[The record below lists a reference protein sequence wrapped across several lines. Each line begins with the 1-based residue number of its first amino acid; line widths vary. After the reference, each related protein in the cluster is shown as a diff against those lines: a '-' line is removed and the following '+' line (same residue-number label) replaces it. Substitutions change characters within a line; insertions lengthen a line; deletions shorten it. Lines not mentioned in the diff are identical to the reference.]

1 MNFFVFFWIF
11 LKSFEFF
18 EFFFNFFLKVLTF
31 WFFFNFFETF
41 FEFFWIFLNFF
52 EFFWIVLNFF
62 EFFWIFLIFMNFSE
76 FFVFFWVFLKSFEF
90 FWIFF
95 NCGWKVLICWFV
107 SGFLYLTLLLQLCGM
122 AYSPPKPKHCFAV
135 RLLVILLQET
145 VESLRLMRT
154 SFPFYTTSHMHCHW
168 QPNCWP

>member
-1 MNFFVFFWIF
+1 MFLKSVDYFYFLWIF
-11 LKSFEFF
+11 L
-18 EFFFNFFLKVLTF
+18 N
-31 WFFFNFFETF
+31 F

-52 EFFWIVLNFF
+52 EFFWIFFNFF
-62 EFFWIFLIFMNFSE
+62 EFFWFFWTFLNFLYFCE
-76 FFVFFWVFLKSFEF
+76 FFWKVLNFLNFFWIVFEKCWLFWFFFNFFEIFFEF
-90 FWIFF
+90 FF
-95 NCGWKVLICWFV
+95 NCFWKVLICWFV

-135 RLLVILLQET
+135 RLLVILLQAT
-145 VESLRLMRT
+145 VESRRLMRT